1 MTLRHLKIFVT
12 VCETG
17 STTAAGEKLHIAQPS
32 ISLAISE
39 LEDYYG
45 IKLFDRIAKRLYIT
59 EAGKK
64 FLQYA
69 THIVGLFE
77 EMEREIKN
85 FDATGIIRIG
95 ASITIGNYLLPGYIT
110 RFKKIHPQMD
120 VKVIID
126 NSEKIQQYILS
137 NQIDIGLIEGIVY
150 SPYIAEHKF
159 RDDELVMVCGN
170 AHPFANQKQMEL
182 IDEIHHLGGEVLISS
197 HTGQNISI
205 EEAMMIAK
213 EHERR
218 GADIIKIVT
227 IADHQRDIPKYIE
240 CIQRIISETDKKLL
254 FLTSGKGTL
263 IRYIGPYFGV
273 CMYLCVAYHDVMDT
287 KEQPVLS
294 KIKLIRDNFDW
305 SHA

>member
-150 SPYIAEHKF
+150 NPYIAEHKF

-170 AHPFANQKQMEL
+170 AHPFANQKNV
-182 IDEIHHLGGEVLISS
+182 EISKLQNESFILRESGSAGREIFDSTMTSLG
-197 HTGQNISI
+197 
-205 EEAMMIAK
+205 
-213 EHERR
+213 
-218 GADIIKIVT
+218 IKILPAWESTSTQAIIRAVQANLG
-227 IADHQRDIPKYIE
+227 ISVLPYLLVKDSLNRKEISQFHIDGIRFQRSFSVIYHQNK
-240 CIQRIISETDKKLL
+240 
-254 FLTSGKGTL
+254 FLTESAKDF
-263 IRYIGPYFGV
+263 IA
-273 CMYLCVAYHDVMDT
+273 LC
-287 KEQPVLS
+287 K
-294 KIKLIRDNFDW
+294 
-305 SHA
+305 

>member
-95 ASITIGNYLLPGYIT
+95 ASITIGNHLLPGYIT

-170 AHPFANQKQMEL
+170 AHPFANQKNV
-182 IDEIHHLGGEVLISS
+182 EISKLQNESFILRESGSAGREIFDSTMTSLG
-197 HTGQNISI
+197 
-205 EEAMMIAK
+205 
-213 EHERR
+213 
-218 GADIIKIVT
+218 IKILPAWESTSTQAIIRAVQANLG
-227 IADHQRDIPKYIE
+227 ISVLPYLLVKDSLNRKEISQFHIDGIRFQRSFSVIYHQNK
-240 CIQRIISETDKKLL
+240 
-254 FLTSGKGTL
+254 FLTESAKDF
-263 IRYIGPYFGV
+263 IA
-273 CMYLCVAYHDVMDT
+273 LC
-287 KEQPVLS
+287 K
-294 KIKLIRDNFDW
+294 
-305 SHA
+305 

>member
-170 AHPFANQKQMEL
+170 AHPFANQKNV
-182 IDEIHHLGGEVLISS
+182 EISKLQNESFILRESGSAVREIFDSTMTSLG
-197 HTGQNISI
+197 
-205 EEAMMIAK
+205 
-213 EHERR
+213 
-218 GADIIKIVT
+218 IKILPAWESTSTQAIIRAVQANLG
-227 IADHQRDIPKYIE
+227 ISVLPYLLVKDSLNRKEISQFHIDGIRFQRSFSVIYHQNK
-240 CIQRIISETDKKLL
+240 
-254 FLTSGKGTL
+254 FLTESAKDF
-263 IRYIGPYFGV
+263 IA
-273 CMYLCVAYHDVMDT
+273 LC
-287 KEQPVLS
+287 K
-294 KIKLIRDNFDW
+294 
-305 SHA
+305 

>member
-170 AHPFANQKQMEL
+170 AHPFANQKNV
-182 IDEIHHLGGEVLISS
+182 EISKLQNESFILRESGSAGREIFDSTMTSLG
-197 HTGQNISI
+197 
-205 EEAMMIAK
+205 
-213 EHERR
+213 
-218 GADIIKIVT
+218 IKILPAWEST
-227 IADHQRDIPKYIE
+227 STQA
-240 CIQRIISETDKKLL
+240 IIRAVQANLGISVLPYLL
-254 FLTSGKGTL
+254 VKDS
-263 IRYIGPYFGV
+263 
-273 CMYLCVAYHDVMDT
+273 
-287 KEQPVLS
+287 
-294 KIKLIRDNFDW
+294 
-305 SHA
+305 